1 MSTAIYSM
9 LGTPGFVRDPD
20 QFDDDELLQA
30 LGANSGNLMFQFASS
45 VMVDAPITHIG
56 MAETPYNDVP
66 AVQATRK
73 MFVPAANHLRGDS
86 SWKGLNNYLHGINKP
101 LVVLGLGAQ
110 SPKIGGQAETLEVLR
125 GNAEVMRMIDIFRER
140 AEFITVRGTYS
151 RDVCAELGLTDVHV
165 LGCPSAMINP
175 DPALGRGMET
185 RLRIATTTQ
194 TPRIAVTAAAPFEIR
209 EDIPKRDL
217 ERKLFAWVMDGDG
230 LYVQQS
236 GGRDAMRATNGRW
249 YEMNRGSRASIT
261 AVMAPDRE
269 PLDIWAYMA
278 KGGRFYTS
286 ARHWRDDMR
295 DIDICLGTRLHG
307 NMAAIAG
314 GTPGV
319 IIAHDSRTGE
329 LGQTMHLPRLDMADV
344 MAAETLS
351 EALTKIKFDGGAFDA
366 WRRDTAA
373 AYVEA
378 FTRIGVPIAPH
389 IQALATADITTKT
402 PE

>member
-1 MSTAIYSM
+1 MTSVVYSM
-9 LGTPGFVRDPD
+9 MGTPGFVRDPD
-20 QFDDDELLQA
+20 RFDDDQMLQA
-30 LGANSGNLMFQFASS
+30 LGANSGNLMFQYAASL
-45 VMVDAPITHIG
+45 MVDAPVTHIG
-56 MAETPYNDVP
+56 VSETPYSDVP
-66 AVQATRK
+66 AMQATRK
-73 MFVPAANHLRGDS
+73 TFVPAANHLRDNS
-86 SWKGLNNYLHGINKP
+86 NWKGLNNFLSSINKP
-101 LVVLGLGAQ
+101 LIVLGLGAQ
-110 SPKIGGQAETLEVLR
+110 SPKIGGETETLEALR

-140 AEFITVRGTYS
+140 AEFVTVRGDYT
-151 RDVCAELGLTDVHV
+151 RTICAELGLEDVHV

-185 RLRIATTTQ
+185 RLRIATTSDA
-194 TPRIAVTAAAPFEIR
+194 PRIAVTAAAPFEIR
-209 EDIPKRDL
+209 EDVPKRDL
-217 ERKLFAWVMDGDG
+217 ERRLFAWVMDGDG

-249 YEMNRGSRASIT
+249 YEMDRNARASIT

-269 PLDIWAYMA
+269 PIDIWAYMA

-286 ARHWRDDMR
+286 ALEWRDDMR
-295 DIDICLGTRLHG
+295 DIDVCLGTRLHG

-344 MAAETLS
+344 MAAGSLQ
-351 EALTKIKFDGGAFDA
+351 EALSKIAFDGAAFDR
-366 WRRDTAA
+366 WRQETAA

-389 IQALATADITTKT
+389 VKALADAQITTRI
-402 PE
+402 PA